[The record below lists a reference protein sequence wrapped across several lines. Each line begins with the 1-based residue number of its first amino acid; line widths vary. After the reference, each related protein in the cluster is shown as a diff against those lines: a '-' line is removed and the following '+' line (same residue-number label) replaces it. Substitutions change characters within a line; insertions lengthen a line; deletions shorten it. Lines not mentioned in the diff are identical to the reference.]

1 MKMKELL
8 FSLGNRILH
17 SNKIKAKPA
26 RVQIESTSICKKGG
40 NMKHKVYA
48 YPNPTNPIHYR

>member
-1 MKMKELL
+1 MKELL